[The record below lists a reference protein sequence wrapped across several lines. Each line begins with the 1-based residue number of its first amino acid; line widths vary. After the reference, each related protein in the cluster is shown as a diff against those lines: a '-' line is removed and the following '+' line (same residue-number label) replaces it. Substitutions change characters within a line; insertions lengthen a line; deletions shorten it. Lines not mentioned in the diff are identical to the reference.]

1 MATTRRG
8 SFKDLNAFYVFGAF
22 TVLVIHILG
31 FFVQANND
39 YPGNYDLEALSL
51 ILLRFGRSL
60 FIFGTGMLLFYW
72 YKHKPM
78 DWGTFWRKRW
88 HNIIVPYIGWTGIYT
103 FVKLQTFA
111 PDVFFPTFF
120 NSLFTGS
127 SFYHLYYIPLFLQMN
142 LLFMFT
148 KGWLERHL
156 KLPLL
161 LIAFVLQTLVY
172 VLFIHMPE
180 TGLLLDVNET
190 SPLYMQALAHGYQSA
205 QNYPYMYVF
214 YFLLGAYAGLNP
226 DRWRQFVKKHW
237 VWACVICVGATLYL
251 AHGFLVKTISYGEA
265 LNIFS
270 PLYLVYTSSFI
281 LLFYPVSAWIGQ
293 TRLCGGW
300 FAQLAKHNLAIYMV
314 HPLILFLLESYV
326 IFRLDWSTFAL
337 MLAMFVVTLPL
348 SILVYTHKLPA
359 WLKKRSADQTTEKE
373 QPAYQTFHAG

>member
-1 MATTRRG
+1 MAATRKG
-8 SFKDLNAFYVFGAF
+8 SFRDLNAFYVFGAL
-22 TVLVIHILG
+22 TVLTIHILG
-31 FFVQANND
+31 FFVQAGND
-39 YPGNYDLEALSL
+39 YPGNYNMEALSL

-78 DWGTFWRKRW
+78 NWGTFWRKRW

-103 FVKLQTFA
+103 FVKLQTLA

-120 NSLFTGS
+120 DSLLTGS

-156 KLPLL
+156 KLSLL
-161 LIAFVLQTLVY
+161 LVAFVLQSLMY
-172 VLFIHMPE
+172 ILFIHMPK
-180 TGLLLDVNET
+180 TGLLNDVTET
-190 SPLYMQALAHGYQSA
+190 SPLVLQAIQHGYQAA

-214 YFLLGAYAGLNP
+214 YFVLGAYAGLNP
-226 DRWRQFVKKHW
+226 DKWRSAVKKYW
-237 VWACVICVGATLYL
+237 GWTLLVCLAATVYL
-251 AHGFLVKTISYGEA
+251 SSGFLGGKISYEEA

-270 PLYLVYTSSFI
+270 PLYLTYTSAFI
-281 LLFYPVSAWIGQ
+281 LLFYPVSAHLGQ
-293 TRLCGGW
+293 TAVFGNWL
-300 FAQLAKHNLAIYMV
+300 AHLAKHNLAIYLV

-326 IFRLDWSTFAL
+326 IFRLDWSTLAL

-348 SILVYTHKLPA
+348 SILVYTHGLPWVA
-359 WLKKRSADQTTEKE
+359 RRRSEQE
-373 QPAYQTFHAG
+373 QPAYRTYQAG